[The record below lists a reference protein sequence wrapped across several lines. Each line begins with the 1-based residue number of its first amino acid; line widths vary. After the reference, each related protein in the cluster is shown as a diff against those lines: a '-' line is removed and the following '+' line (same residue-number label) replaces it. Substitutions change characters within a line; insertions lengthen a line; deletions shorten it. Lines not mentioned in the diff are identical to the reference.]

1 MRFALTMLL
10 ALHGAIHVLGFFKW
24 SKLAEVPQLSGRTL
38 FPSSG
43 AADRT
48 FAVLWLAVAL
58 TLVGAAVLRLAR
70 NDAWWMLALPGLLVS
85 QGLILLAW
93 PDAKLGSVANMILLL
108 PALVAGA
115 NARFVQGVETEN
127 RALLARATMVPSTIV
142 EAAELERLPASVRH
156 WLVASGSVGRNR
168 IGKVRLKQR
177 GELRTAPSASWMP
190 ARAEQYFSID
200 PPGFVWRVDA
210 TVSGV
215 LPIAGRDKYVNGH
228 GHMLI
233 KAASLV
239 SIVDAADEKIDQGSL
254 LRFLGEMVWF
264 PSAALSSYLT
274 WEGIDAT
281 HAKVTMRHAGLSV
294 SAVYAFDG
302 RGRIT
307 GMRAERY
314 LGDGAQAKLTPWLVS
329 CTKWGTFDRI
339 EVPIEGDVAWQL
351 ADLTFSYYRWQ
362 ITDLGYDR
370 AELYPRARAG
380 DAATPTPV
388 ASATAPRQ
396 QEAGR

>member
-1 MRFALTMLL
+1 MRLAVTLLL
-10 ALHGAIHVLGFFKW
+10 ALHGAIHVLGFLKW

-38 FPSSG
+38 FPTSS

-58 TLVGAAVLRLAR
+58 TLVGAAALRLAR
-70 NDAWWMLALPGLLVS
+70 NDAWWTLALPGLLVS
-85 QGLILLAW
+85 QCLVLVAW
-93 PDAKLGSVANMILLL
+93 PDAKVGSVANMILLL

-127 RALLARATMVPSTIV
+127 RALLARASKVPSTAV
-142 EAAELERLPASVRH
+142 EAAELERLPAPVRD

-168 IGKVRLKQR
+168 IAKVRLKQR

-210 TVSGV
+210 TMFGV
-215 LPIAGRDKYVNGH
+215 LPIVGRDKYVNGH

-264 PSAALSSYLT
+264 PSAALSPYLT
-274 WEGIDAT
+274 WQEVDAT
-281 HAKVTMRHAGLSV
+281 HARVTMRHAGLSV
-294 SAVYAFDG
+294 SAVYAFDA
-302 RGRIT
+302 RGRVA

-314 LGDGAQAKLTPWLVS
+314 LGDGAQAKLMPWLVS
-329 CTKWGTFDRI
+329 CTEWGTFDGI
-339 EVPIEGDVAWQL
+339 EVPIRGDVAWQL
-351 ADLTFSYYRWQ
+351 PDLTFSYYRWQ
-362 ITDLGYDR
+362 ITDLGFDR
-370 AELYPRARAG
+370 ADLYPRSHEV
-380 DAATPTPV
+380 DVAAAPV
-388 ASATAPRQ
+388 ATATSY
-396 QEAGR
+396 